1 MISGCVWKWGI
12 DHPKMRFG
20 AVSRHWKTPLGFQD
34 RERWGCGKLKRWDVK
49 QPRIKYDRL
58 KNKHVSPRFFASDI
72 WFLKICWWFSAP
84 FHQWCGSPM
93 GWSPVV
99 PCCDA
104 PVMYPLMTLSDLAPQ
119 RLHPWKPH
127 LSRNQHKSKILYVP
141 HQCLLLC
148 LTEGIFN
155 LQLALHACLCA
166 LQRCVYPGLQR
177 LELSGS
183 NSVAINPCTVGRV
196 QTLQQLRLFRVF
208 GANALHLRCMTARQ
222 DGLRACWGRRL
233 VMLCPSLPRLVV
245 SKCPG
250 GYASD

>member
-1 MISGCVWKWGI
+1 MFHQDFLLLTYDSL
-12 DHPKMRFG
+12 RFADDFRLLFTNG
-20 AVSRHWKTPLGFQD
+20 AVSHP
-34 RERWGCGKLKRWDVK
+34 E
-49 QPRIKYDRL
+49 
-58 KNKHVSPRFFASDI
+58 SFF
-72 WFLKICWWFSAP
+72 KC
-84 FHQWCGSPM
+84 SPM
-93 GWSPVV
+93 GWS
-99 PCCDA
+99 
-104 PVMYPLMTLSDLAPQ
+104 
-119 RLHPWKPH
+119 
-127 LSRNQHKSKILYVP
+127 NLYVP

-177 LELSGS
+177 LELSGC

-233 VMLCPSLPRLVV
+233 VMLCTTVWFQSVPVAMPVTNLVDGEAIHG
-245 SKCPG
+245 C
-250 GYASD
+250 DF